1 MLIYYHQTAT
11 YTCNLGHWFFRFY
24 VCDIQTTR
32 NPRLGNG
39 NIVFRQTN
47 NNINNKETLS
57 SGIVLRIGPELSRS
71 RHMTLTALP
80 TYPNLSQIKRHVDF
94 NQYYITKETRLLT
107 TEFPI
112 RTFTLLPLIFHPGSS
127 LLSSILMSLLL
138 LDTNIPASGVSSLFP
153 LSSSS

>member
-1 MLIYYHQTAT
+1 M
-11 YTCNLGHWFFRFY
+11 Y
-24 VCDIQTTR
+24 VTSKLHGI
-32 NPRLGNG
+32 LA
-39 NIVFRQTN
+39 FRQTN

-57 SGIVLRIGPELSRS
+57 SGIVLRIGPEFFRS

-80 TYPNLSQIKRHVDF
+80 TYPNLSQIKRHVGF

-107 TEFPI
+107 TEFLI

>member
-1 MLIYYHQTAT
+1 MLIYYHQTA
-11 YTCNLGHWFFRFY
+11 TCNLGHWFFRFY

-32 NPRLGNG
+32 NPRLGKG

-127 LLSSILMSLLL
+127 VLSSILMSLLL

>member
-1 MLIYYHQTAT
+1 MLIYYRQTA
-11 YTCNLGHWFFRFY
+11 TCNLGHWFFRFY

-32 NPRLGNG
+32 NPRLGKG

>member
-1 MLIYYHQTAT
+1 MYVTSKLHGILALERAT
-11 YTCNLGHWFFRFY
+11 SYF
-24 VCDIQTTR
+24 DKQTT
-32 NPRLGNG
+32 
-39 NIVFRQTN
+39 TST
-47 NNINNKETLS
+47 TLS